1 MCILL
6 KLTVRRMH
14 VFSGLCFN
22 SIAAFSNITI
32 IIILIWSITISNVK
46 CQNIAIFIAKYQII
60 AKYHIMQY
68 LLHNIIV
75 MQYFLIL
82 LDPILCGLING

>member
-6 KLTVRRMH
+6 KLTVRRIDF
-14 VFSGLCFN
+14 FSGLCFN

-46 CQNIAIFIAKYQII
+46 CQSIAIFIAKYQII
-60 AKYHIMQY
+60 AKYYIMKY

-75 MQYFLIL
+75 MQYFLIQ
-82 LDPILCGLING
+82 LDPILCG